1 MRLLAF
7 LGHVS
12 YVCPV
17 VTAFCMLAFLVFPAA
32 ADPASPP
39 ISGSNGLMGL
49 WGANSSAPQTDS
61 SRKPIKGSKHQQGIT
76 APGTSTESAPPGAEE
91 GELESSPP
99 SAPRENAPSRGSQ
112 SGSNGLIEWNSDSSE
127 SQTGNDQQGIT
138 DTSTE
143 SSPPDAELKS
153 SPPDAELESSPPS
166 APRDVAPSPSAQS
179 SNGLIEWDAN
189 NSAPQTGSSTDLS
202 VAPSPGAQSGPEGP
216 MGEEGTSGS
225 PAGPG
230 SSAHPS
236 GKASK
241 VPNDQQANLE
251 RDTLA
256 PDTQTELSPSGA
268 PPEQSLEAAMPPASK
283 VLVIIDKPTQKMKV
297 YVDDVELYSWKVSSG
312 LPGHATPS
320 GDYTASSMNEMWYSK
335 EWDDAPMPHAI
346 FFTKEGHA
354 IHGTEETKKLGRP
367 ASHGCV
373 RLAPENARTLFAL
386 VKEKGLQNTEIV
398 LHGDTPGGESR
409 VAKTSPRK
417 QQMKRAKTRVNAP
430 PPRFSRRD
438 WFQRRFSGRSQ
449 GFYWRY

>member
-7 LGHVS
+7 LG
-12 YVCPV
+12 P
-17 VTAFCMLAFLVFPAA
+17 TAFFVLAFIAFPPAA
-32 ADPASPP
+32 EPASPP

-49 WGANSSAPQTDS
+49 WGADSSAPQTDS
-61 SRKPIKGSKHQQGIT
+61 SEKPIKGSKRQQGIT
-76 APGTSTESAPPGAEE
+76 APETST
-91 GELESSPP
+91 ESSPP
-99 SAPRENAPSRGSQ
+99 SADAQDGEFESIRPSAPRNVAPSPSAQ
-112 SGSNGLIEWNSDSSE
+112 SGSNGLIKRNSNSLE
-127 SQTGNDQQGIT
+127 SQTGFSSKPTRGSSEQQGVPAPGIL
-138 DTSTE
+138 TE
-143 SSPPDAELKS
+143 LSPPSAAAPELKS
-153 SPPDAELESSPPS
+153 SPPDAELESIPPS
-166 APRDVAPSPSAQS
+166 APRDIAPSPSPQS

-189 NSAPQTGSSTDLS
+189 NSAPQTGSNTDRS

-216 MGEEGTSGS
+216 MGEGGASSATR
-225 PAGPG
+225 PG

-256 PDTQTELSPSGA
+256 PDTQTELGPSSA
-268 PPEQSLEAAMPPASK
+268 PPEQGIEPTTPPASK
-283 VLVIIDKPTQKMKV
+283 VLLIIDKPAQKMKV

-320 GDYTASSMNEMWYSK
+320 GAYTASSMNEMWYSK

-373 RLAPENARTLFAL
+373 RLTPENARTLFAL
-386 VKEKGLQNTEIV
+386 VARL
-398 LHGDTPGGESR
+398 
-409 VAKTSPRK
+409 A
-417 QQMKRAKTRVNAP
+417 
-430 PPRFSRRD
+430 
-438 WFQRRFSGRSQ
+438 GRS
-449 GFYWRY
+449 FSTNPVCSYRSANALDHPDIRAARTPATDDKFIISL